1 MLCTCFCHSLICR
14 SSRHVKWVVS
24 GHCCHS
30 ILALLVSI
38 TECEQ
43 VTHLPGF
50 KTSSGRCDQNIRA
63 RTPTYRIPQVA
74 LWRHESWIC
83 FNSSRWILHHAFF
96 LVKLSVWFFLYCTV
110 FENHRK
116 SRIQYC
122 ERSELRLHFEW
133 TKVHTKCQKS
143 SISAWN
149 LRSNIVSRQ
158 VTFKRTKLVGKYQ
171 KWKIQM

>member
-63 RTPTYRIPQVA
+63 RTRTYRIPQVA

-116 SRIQYC
+116 SGWDWNTDTTDIRTQTDIVVSLMCPYFSHWYC
-122 ERSELRLHFEW
+122 VE
-133 TKVHTKCQKS
+133 
-143 SISAWN
+143 
-149 LRSNIVSRQ
+149 SN
-158 VTFKRTKLVGKYQ
+158 GG
-171 KWKIQM
+171 